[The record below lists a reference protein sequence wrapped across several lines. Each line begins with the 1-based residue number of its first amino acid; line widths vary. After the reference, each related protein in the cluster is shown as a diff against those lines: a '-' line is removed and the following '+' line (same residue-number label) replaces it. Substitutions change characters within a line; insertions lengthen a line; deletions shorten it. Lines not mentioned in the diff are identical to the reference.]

1 MPGPHTRKYDLI
13 ELEWGPGR
21 GAFFSNVQT
30 GLSISGTA
38 QPPQRSRE
46 LMLLLQGQRAGGW
59 QRQDRNSE
67 HHWVTLAFISF
78 WSHEILPSLLHLAD
92 YSFSNSCARCQV
104 HGSEQNSVCSHL
116 GLSRKTPYTWRPFSI
131 WIMLLCEFLG
141 TRSQELVI
149 HLWSCRA

>member
-1 MPGPHTRKYDLI
+1 MPGQKIWFSWTGVRPRS
-13 ELEWGPGR
+13 R
-21 GAFFSNVQT
+21 CFFSNVQT

-59 QRQDRNSE
+59 QRQDRNSA
-67 HHWVTLAFISF
+67 HHWVTLAFISS
-78 WSHEILPSLLHLAD
+78 WSHEILPSLLHLSD

-104 HGSEQNSVCSHL
+104 HGSEQNSQFALISASAGRAHIPG
-116 GLSRKTPYTWRPFSI
+116 GLSQSGSCC
-131 WIMLLCEFLG
+131 LLCEFLG
-141 TRSQELVI
+141 TRSHELVI